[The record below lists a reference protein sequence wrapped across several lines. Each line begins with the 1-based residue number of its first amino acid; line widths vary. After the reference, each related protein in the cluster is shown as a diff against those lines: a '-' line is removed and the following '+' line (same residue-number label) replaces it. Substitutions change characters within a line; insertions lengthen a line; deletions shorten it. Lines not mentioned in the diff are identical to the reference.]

1 MKLLFK
7 HEFDVCG
14 RTVSACSVGWCKIK
28 KLTQFWLEWPD
39 YFRTYSISVDKK
51 TIRESVRCKRPSTK
65 KVMGVGKQTPKFLC
79 ADSQRMARKN
89 KHSRL
94 PASNVV

>member
-39 YFRTYSISVDKK
+39 YFRTYSI
-51 TIRESVRCKRPSTK
+51 
-65 KVMGVGKQTPKFLC
+65 
-79 ADSQRMARKN
+79 
-89 KHSRL
+89 
-94 PASNVV
+94 